1 MASITPSAYKKLTN
15 FALVSL
21 ALIIV
26 TGATVRLTGSGL
38 GCSDW
43 PTCEENQLIADLE
56 FHPMIEFINRLVT
69 GLVSIAAIVAVLGSM
84 RRTPRRGDLTRWSWG
99 LVVGVIAQIVI
110 GMFVVRLELDPRLV
124 LLHFLVSMVL
134 IWNAVVLHHRA
145 SLPDTLFETISETMS
160 ETMSEAR
167 SDRTNHTV
175 VTDVQHLI
183 WPARAITFAAA
194 YVISVGTL
202 VTGSGPH
209 TGSERAS
216 GEPVERLPFAIRAIT
231 QAHSIG
237 VIVLLITVLFTVWLA
252 RRNGVFALL
261 QKELG
266 ELLGVIVFQGA
277 IGYTQYFTGVP
288 ALLVG
293 VHIVGSILVWVTVL
307 RLHLR
312 VGWGAPGHLPS
323 PPRRVVAQTA

>member
-1 MASITPSAYKKLTN
+1 MRSLTPSAYRKLTT

-43 PTCEENQLIADLE
+43 PTCEEDQFVADLS
-56 FHPMIEFINRLVT
+56 FHPMVEFINRLVT
-69 GLVSIAAIVAVLGSM
+69 GVVSVAAVVAVLGAL
-84 RRTPRRGDLTRWSWG
+84 RRTPRRADLTRWSWG
-99 LVVGVIAQIVI
+99 LVAGVIAQIII
-110 GMFVVRLELDPRLV
+110 GMFVVQLELDPRLV

-134 IWNAVVLHHRA
+134 IWNAVVLRHRA
-145 SLPDTLFETISETMS
+145 ALPDALY
-160 ETMSEAR
+160 EAR
-167 SDRTNHTV
+167 QTRSEDAALTAPKNA
-175 VTDVQHLI
+175 DLGHLL
-183 WPARAITFAAA
+183 WPARLITAITM
-194 YVISVGTL
+194 YVIVVGTL

-216 GEPVERLPFAIRAIT
+216 GEPIERLPFAIRSIT
-231 QAHSIG
+231 QAHSFG
-237 VIVLLITVLFTVWLA
+237 VIVLLAVVLGTIWLA
-252 RRNGVFALL
+252 RTQKSGSGFALL

-266 ELLGVIVFQGA
+266 ELLGVLLFQGA

-312 VGWGAPGHLPS
+312 IAWGAPQAAVAPQ
-323 PPRRVVAQTA
+323 RRVVAAHA